1 MALHQTP
8 VTETHRD
15 LLRIL
20 VIFAAVAAVFALIVV
35 FGAVF
40 GAHDATPFYPFLPDP
55 AGIALPF

>member
-1 MALHQTP
+1 MALHQS

-20 VIFAAVAAVFALIVV
+20 LIFAVAAAVFALVVV
-35 FGAVF
+35 FGAVL
-40 GAHDATPFYPFLPDP
+40 GIRDAAPSYLILPDP